1 MSGTSSAQRIR
12 DRKSSL
18 EKKFLRA
25 FSKFTLRILIGPHPP
40 LFFYS
45 PSNQGQLLLHE
56 VEGLRVRPRVRESP
70 SPRIYP
76 IQQDTIPRRMIT
88 KTNTRNERPSK
99 PVSASY
105 TTIAVQ
111 MLPSDANPMGNVH
124 GGTILK
130 LVDMAAAA
138 AALRHSRKN
147 VVTVSI
153 DRMDFIQPVYVGNL
167 LTLKAS
173 VNYVGTTSMEVGVR
187 VEAED
192 LRSGNVT
199 HTNSSYLTY
208 VALDDQGRPTIVP
221 EVIPRTSDEKRRW
234 KEGKQRRD
242 QRLRML
248 TARQKAR
255 SRAKE

>member
-1 MSGTSSAQRIR
+1 
-12 DRKSSL
+12 
-18 EKKFLRA
+18 
-25 FSKFTLRILIGPHPP
+25 
-40 LFFYS
+40 
-45 PSNQGQLLLHE
+45 
-56 VEGLRVRPRVRESP
+56 
-70 SPRIYP
+70 
-76 IQQDTIPRRMIT
+76 MIT

-221 EVIPRTSDEKRRW
+221 EVIPRTSDEKHRW